1 MSHIDFTPRAE
12 MLKLQRVMLST
23 DVIEDAPTDGALARG
38 LVVGLA
44 LGLTFWTIVA
54 ILMLN
59 R

>member
-23 DVIEDAPTDGALARG
+23 DVIEDAPTDGTLARG
-38 LVVGLA
+38 LVFGLA
-44 LGLTFWTIVA
+44 LGIAFWTVVA
-54 ILMLN
+54 ILMLG